1 MFGKCSLNNV
11 SDSSVTDAEIQ
22 QENQAT
28 NLCIEHT
35 LKILY
40 PLIMKEVDVEE
51 LTSMSEEE
59 ALLYLYPIIERIL
72 KQRRIDLDSEEKK
85 ILEDRLLDDMF
96 GSGPIESLFSDDN
109 ISDILVNAPD
119 KVYIERNGE
128 LQLTK
133 VEFQDK
139 EHILNIIARIISRV
153 HGRIDERNPFVDV
166 ILGDGSRVNAII
178 PPTAVDSPCLS
189 IRKFKKQVI
198 TLEKMVQQDNISQAI
213 ADFLAIAV
221 QCRLN
226 ILMTGGAGAGKTTL
240 LNAISFYIPSN
251 ERVVTIEEIAELQ
264 LQQQHVI
271 RLVTR
276 PENVEGEGEITQR
289 DLLRNSLHMRPDRI
303 IIGEVRG
310 AEAFDLLQAVNTGH
324 DGSMCTLHASNPHE
338 VPTRLSNLVCL
349 TGYDLTTDSILRQI
363 SQAINLV
370 VFISRGRDG
379 KRRITNVTEITGFV
393 DGAITTQELFHFD
406 FQGQDKEGN
415 ITGEFKSNHNIPLFI
430 KRLQYFGLDAKITE
444 LIK

>member
-1 MFGKCSLNNV
+1 MFGKRSLNDV
-11 SDSSVTDAEIQ
+11 SDSKATEIQ
-22 QENQAT
+22 QESQST

-40 PLIMKEVDVEE
+40 PLIMKEVDVEK
-51 LTSMSEEE
+51 LTSISEEQ
-59 ALLYLYPIIERIL
+59 ALLYLYPIIEKIL
-72 KQRRIDLDSEEKK
+72 KQHRIDLDSEEKK
-85 ILEDRLLDDMF
+85 ILENRLLDDMF

-133 VEFQDK
+133 VAFQDR
-139 EHILNIIARIISRV
+139 EHILNIIARIIARV
-153 HGRIDERNPFVDV
+153 HRRIDERNPFVDA
-166 ILGDGSRVNAII
+166 ILSDGSRVNAII
-178 PPTAVDSPCLS
+178 PPAAVDSPCLS

-198 TLEKMVQQDNISQAI
+198 TLEKMVQQNNLSRAM

-226 ILMTGGAGAGKTTL
+226 IIMTGGAGAGKTTL
-240 LNAISFYIPSN
+240 LNAISFYIPST
-251 ERVVTIEEIAELQ
+251 ERVVTIEEIPEIQ
-264 LQQQHVI
+264 LQQQHVV

-276 PENVEGEGEITQR
+276 PENVEGEGEISQR
-289 DLLRNSLHMRPDRI
+289 DLLRNSLHMRPDRV

-310 AEAFDLLQAVNTGH
+310 AEAFDLMQAVNTGH

-338 VPTRLSNLVCL
+338 VSTRLSNLICL

-363 SQAINLV
+363 SQALNLV

-379 KRRITNVTEITGFV
+379 KRRITNITEITGFA
-393 DGAITTQELFHFD
+393 DGAIATQELFHFD
-406 FQGQDKEGN
+406 FQGQDKKGN
-415 ITGEFKSNHNIPLFI
+415 IIGEFKSNHNIPLFI
-430 KRLQYFGLDAKITE
+430 KRLEYFGLGEKVTE

>member
-1 MFGKCSLNNV
+1 MFGKRGLNNV
-11 SDSSVTDAEIQ
+11 SDSSADAEIQ
-22 QENQAT
+22 QGNQST

-40 PLIMKEVDVEE
+40 PLIMKEVDVEK
-51 LTSMSEEE
+51 LTSISEEQ

-72 KQRRIDLDSEEKK
+72 KQHRIDLDSEEKK
-85 ILEDRLLDDMF
+85 ILENRLLDDMF

-119 KVYIERNGE
+119 KIYIERNGE
-128 LQLTK
+128 LQLTQ
-133 VEFQDK
+133 VAFQDK
-139 EHILNIIARIISRV
+139 EHILNIIARIIARV
-153 HGRIDERNPFVDV
+153 HRRIDERNPFVDA
-166 ILGDGSRVNAII
+166 ILNDGSRVNAII
-178 PPTAVDSPCLS
+178 PPAAVDSPCLS

-198 TLEKMVQQDNISQAI
+198 TLEKMVQQNNISQAI

-226 ILMTGGAGAGKTTL
+226 IIMTGGAGAGKTTL
-240 LNAISFYIPSN
+240 LNAISFYIPST
-251 ERVVTIEEIAELQ
+251 ERVVTIEEIPELQ
-264 LQQQHVI
+264 LQQQHVV

-276 PENVEGEGEITQR
+276 PVNVEGEGEITQR

-338 VPTRLSNLVCL
+338 VPTRLSNLICL

-379 KRRITNVTEITGFV
+379 KRRITNVTEIAGFK
-393 DGAITTQELFHFD
+393 DGAVITQELFHFD

-415 ITGEFKSNHNIPLFI
+415 IIGEFKSNHNVPLFI
-430 KRLQYFGLDAKITE
+430 KRLEYFGLGEKITE

>member
-1 MFGKCSLNNV
+1 M
-11 SDSSVTDAEIQ
+11 TDTEVHS
-22 QENQAT
+22 ENQVT
-28 NLCIEHT
+28 NSCIEHT

-40 PLIMKEVDVEE
+40 PLIMDAVDVEQ
-51 LTSMSEEE
+51 LTSMSEER
-59 ALLYLYPIIERIL
+59 ALSYLHPIISEIL
-72 KQRRIDLDSEEKK
+72 KQHHINLTTEEKN
-85 ILEDRLLDDMF
+85 ILGNRLLDDMF
-96 GSGPIESLFSDDN
+96 DSGPIEPLFADDN

-119 KVYIERNGE
+119 KVYIERNGK
-128 LQLTK
+128 LQSTRIK
-133 VEFQDK
+133 FQDK
-139 EHILNIIARIISRV
+139 EHILNIISRIVLRV
-153 HGRIDERNPFVDV
+153 GHRIDERNPFVDV
-166 ILGDGSRVNAII
+166 VLDDGSRVNAII
-178 PPTAVDSPCLS
+178 PPAAVDSPCLS
-189 IRKFKKQVI
+189 IRKFKRQVI
-198 TLEKMVQQDNISQAI
+198 TLEKMIKQGNISQAI
-213 ADFLAIAV
+213 AEFLAIAV

-226 ILMTGGAGAGKTTL
+226 ILLTGGAGAGKTTL
-240 LNAISFYIPSN
+240 LNAISFYIPSS

-264 LQQQHVI
+264 LQQRHVV

-303 IIGEVRG
+303 IVGEVRG

-338 VPTRLSNLVCL
+338 VPSRLSNLICL
-349 TGYDLTTDSILRQI
+349 TGYGLTTDSVLRQI

-379 KRRITNVTEITGFV
+379 KRRITNITEITGFA

-406 FQGQDKEGN
+406 FQGQDKAGN
-415 ITGEFKSNHNIPLFI
+415 LIGEFKSNHNVPLFI
-430 KRLQYFGLDAKITE
+430 KRSQYFGLDKKIAE